1 MEEQN
6 PEMADWLEISGLM
19 LRDLMPKGAGME
31 AFGHGMPPAEYAA
44 MVERE
49 AVRVDHALTALAT
62 AAGGAEVKVLFS
74 QLGRDTVMVLFS
86 RWAHYTE
93 KWQKLLS
100 QPNPQHWFPHKR
112 QDWWRAVFL
121 SMTGENCYSTAAA
134 RSLWPEAF

>member
-6 PEMADWLEISGLM
+6 PEMADWMEISGLM
-19 LRDLMPKGAGME
+19 LRDLMPKGAGIE
-31 AFGHGMPPAEYAA
+31 AFGHDLPPAEYAA

-49 AVRVDHALTALAT
+49 ADRVDHALTALAT
-62 AAGGAEVKVLFS
+62 AAGEAEVKIIFS

-100 QPNPQHWFPHKR
+100 QQNPQHWFPPER
-112 QDWWRAVFL
+112 RDWWRAVFL
-121 SMTGENCYSTAAA
+121 SMTGENWHSTAAC
-134 RSLWPEAF
+134 RSLWPAVF